1 MKIQSLTILLGVTF
15 LTTFPAFASERY
27 PTNSEIKRLIREFQQ
42 RAVSKPISGECCGG
56 YESDNR
62 TPAQK
67 RRLESFITNWKS
79 VNPDITPFLGYWGN
93 NDADISV
100 YPSKTKGRVCVV
112 WGLKGPSYYFNLGDY
127 SNGVIRL
134 SNGELNRSVLIAQRN
149 PKGNPFLLLARVL
162 ENRALAEPGSDVYAY
177 PQVPPLFKDFVIKE
191 RPEEGNQIIRQLNAA
206 GCTDSRSHKN

>member
-1 MKIQSLTILLGVTF
+1 MKIQSLIILLGITF

-67 RRLESFITNWKS
+67 RRLESFITNWKR

-100 YPSKTKGRVCVV
+100 HPSKTKGRVCVV
-112 WGLKGPSYYFNLGDY
+112 WVLKGPSYIFSIGNY

-134 SNGELNRSVLIAQRN
+134 SNGELNKRVLITQRN
-149 PKGNPFLLLARVL
+149 PKGNPFLLLASVL
-162 ENRALAEPGSDVYAY
+162 KNTALAEPGSDVYAY

-191 RPEEGNQIIRQLNAA
+191 RLEEGNQIIRQLNAT
-206 GCTDSRSHKN
+206 GCTDYRPHKN